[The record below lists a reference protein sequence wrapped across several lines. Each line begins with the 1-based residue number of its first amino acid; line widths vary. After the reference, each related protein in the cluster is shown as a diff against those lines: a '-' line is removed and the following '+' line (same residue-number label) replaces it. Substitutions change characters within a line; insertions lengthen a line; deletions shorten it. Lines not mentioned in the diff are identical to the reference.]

1 MNSKS
6 FGASNTRTM
15 VLPKQKPPISSAGV
29 NGWPWSIGDAA
40 EYTASVYVPGGGGR
54 PRRLVRSAY

>member
-1 MNSKS
+1 
-6 FGASNTRTM
+6 M

-29 NGWPWSIGDAA
+29 NGWPLKIGDAA

-54 PRRLVRSAY
+54 PRRLVRSACQ